1 MKGASPPEVVEAAED
16 GRVRRLLPLLAA
28 DHPALPALLQVGA
41 DLGTRVVLQEGL
53 ARLLQLLHFPP
64 VLEDGSRDSV

>member
-1 MKGASPPEVVEAAED
+1 MLGASPPEVVEAAED
-16 GRVRRLLPLLAA
+16 GRVRRLLALLAA

-41 DLGTRVVLQEGL
+41 DLGARVVLQEGL

-64 VLEDGSRDSV
+64 VLEDGSRDSI